1 LPDGGVKPSLLV
13 LCLSLML
20 LSALPLNPLLNII
33 LVNGSSPPLAA
44 FTYNPCVLCAVPGD
58 LVSFQG
64 NWSLAT
70 SGTIVNYTWDF
81 GDGTPQFTTT
91 SPYTSHDYYGSPGQ
105 WLANLTVKDSNC
117 FADTV
122 SQLVLFYVAPRFT
135 FEPAK
140 PMMGQLAKFNASDSV
155 SYESGTNPITGY
167 AWNFGDGEAGS
178 GSVVTH
184 SYSASGPYRIVLA
197 LQTASGNP
205 SISKTLVVGQIGSV
219 GGQSLTINKL
229 GLLLPY
235 FALASILVAAY
246 LGGLY
251 MVSRKRYDIANGP
264 AH

>member
-1 LPDGGVKPSLLV
+1 MLPDGRMKPLTLL
-13 LCLSLML
+13 LCIFLAL
-20 LSALPLNPLLNII
+20 LSTAPLNAFPG
-33 LVNGSSPPLAA
+33 VVSASGSSFPIAA

-105 WLANLTVKDSNC
+105 WPANLTVKDSNG

-122 SQLVLFYVAPRFT
+122 SQLVLFYVTPRFT

-140 PMMGQLAKFNASDSV
+140 PMIGQLAKFNASDSV

-167 AWNFGDGEAGS
+167 AWNFGDGGAGS
-178 GSVVTH
+178 GRVVTH
-184 SYSASGPYRIVLA
+184 SYSASGSYRIVLT

-219 GGQSLTINKL
+219 GGQSLMIDKL

-235 FALASILVAAY
+235 VALASIIVAAY

-251 MVSRKRYDIANGP
+251 MVRRKR
-264 AH
+264 